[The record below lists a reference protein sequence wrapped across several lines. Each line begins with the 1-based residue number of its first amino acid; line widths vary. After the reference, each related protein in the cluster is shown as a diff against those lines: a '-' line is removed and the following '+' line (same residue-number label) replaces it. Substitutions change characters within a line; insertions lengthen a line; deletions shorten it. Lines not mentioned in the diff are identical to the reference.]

1 MSEWPNDLRL
11 LAILPYFH
19 PHIGGGETHL
29 RMLGGLLATRGVRVE
44 GLTQGLPGSPALEIL
59 DGIHVRRFGS
69 SLTKSGQATAYK
81 EFVAQLAESPA
92 HAVHYIYFSV
102 GSVFRMENIRDVME
116 ACIQH
121 AKSFIVRIPSSGR
134 VTEACAHDLRFK
146 RLLRE
151 ADAVIALNSEIQDEL
166 LSIGVSDGRISF
178 IPNAVDGAIFSPD
191 PAARHNLRQ
200 KLALTPDT
208 KLVLS
213 VSRFAP
219 KKRIGELVDTWAQ
232 IRQNHP
238 RAVLLLIGDE
248 KFRHMRHEYDAL
260 ISERRQHDHSIIW
273 LGAIPNR
280 ELPSY
285 YAGSDIFVSFSTQEG
300 MSNSMLEAAA
310 TGLVAVAPDTAA
322 TLSVCSRDTNF
333 LYAKDSPTD
342 RLQQLDRALSCSH
355 RKRLDM
361 GNLNTEAARANF
373 SPDAMADRFHNLLR
387 RLANRPAAACGEGR

>member
-1 MSEWPNDLRL
+1 MSLELAFSRSVLRMSERPNDLRL

-44 GLTQGLPGSPALEIL
+44 GLTQGLPGSSAMEIL

-81 EFVAQLAESPA
+81 EFVARVADSPA

-121 AKSFIVRIPSSGR
+121 AKPFIVRIPSSGR
-134 VTEACAHDLRFK
+134 VTEACARDFRFK

-166 LSIGVSDGRISF
+166 LSIGVSD
-178 IPNAVDGAIFSPD
+178 
-191 PAARHNLRQ
+191 ARRNLRQ
-200 KLALTPDT
+200 KLALTADT

-219 KKRIGELVDTWAQ
+219 KKRIGELVETWAQ
-232 IRQNHP
+232 IRQTHP
-238 RAVLLLIGDE
+238 PAVLLLIGDE
-248 KFRHMRHEYDAL
+248 KFEHMRHEYDAL
-260 ISERRQHDHSIIW
+260 ISERRQHDRSIIW
-273 LGAIPNR
+273 LGGMPNR

-322 TLSVCSRDTNF
+322 TLSVCKRDTNF
-333 LYAKDSPTD
+333 LYAKDNSTD
-342 RLQQLDRALSCSH
+342 RLQQLDRALSCSR

-361 GNLNTEAARANF
+361 GSVNAEVARANF

-387 RLANRPAAACGEGR
+387 RLASRPAAACGEAR